1 VRDQADGERTDGGCL
16 EGEVMKLPVPFPDV
30 GFNPFSLIGTGR
42 CGGLFAHLAI
52 NRLFRAWAACVAGGI
67 LFHNWQ

>member
-1 VRDQADGERTDGGCL
+1 
-16 EGEVMKLPVPFPDV
+16 
-30 GFNPFSLIGTGR
+30 
-42 CGGLFAHLAI
+42 LAI